1 VQNGLAEWS
10 KQVVSFCEYRDD
22 LAMTTELNA
31 EGRQEFGQPLP
42 SFSLLLLNGRDP
54 RTLQDYLRHT
64 MGAVI
69 VFWSALCAHC
79 RRYDEYF
86 NSFAELHPQL
96 GFAAIASRSGETPS
110 QIQSAARQRGFV
122 FPVLLDKSG
131 EVARRWHAQ
140 QTPRSY
146 LIAPDGRLVY
156 RGAIDNFKLPADEEY
171 VAFLEP
177 AIRSYLAGEPVARVE
192 TASFGCAI
200 ETAYY
205 HLPKQL

>member
-1 VQNGLAEWS
+1 
-10 KQVVSFCEYRDD
+10 
-22 LAMTTELNA
+22 MTATKLNA
-31 EGRQEFGQPLP
+31 GATQEFGQPLP
-42 SFSLLLLNGRDP
+42 SFSLLLLDGRDP
-54 RTLQDYLRHT
+54 RTLQHYLSNK

-69 VFWSALCAHC
+69 VFWSAMCAHC

-86 NSFAELHPQL
+86 NSFAGLHSQL
-96 GFAAIASRSGETPS
+96 GFAAIASRSGETLA
-110 QIQSAARQRGFV
+110 QIESAARQRGLV
-122 FPVLLDKSG
+122 FPILLDKSG

-146 LIAPDGRLVY
+146 LIALEGRLLY
-156 RGAIDNFKLPADEEY
+156 RGAIDNFKLPPDEEY

-177 AIRSYLAGEPVARVE
+177 AIRSYLAGQPIARME

-205 HLPKQL
+205 RLPRQL